1 MLRLFTRDI
10 IVTRK
15 ARMLCYTTIAITV
28 LWGVGSVIG
37 TAVSCGPSGFIR
49 GERTTYCRTRLLQWR
64 ITAAFDIVTEL
75 LLVILP
81 TLFVWPIRIKRH
93 IKTQVAIAFGFR
105 LPLVAIIAVHLHYV
119 SKYSNTTNTSNAIIS
134 ALVLQ
139 QCELLW
145 SLTSATIPTLK
156 KFMQT
161 FNSGFGLEIDLDD
174 SYGHRYSP
182 DDDKTYILR
191 SRQRGEGL
199 VLPTDPGSDAQ
210 NRRETTMSNET
221 TQPQKIR
228 DHGEFLV
235 TSETSS
241 NSQSGYT
248 SHSSRDMIIKR
259 EVGWRIS
266 FEDRNRQKP

>member
-1 MLRLFTRDI
+1 
-10 IVTRK
+10 
-15 ARMLCYTTIAITV
+15 MLCHTTIAITV
-28 LWGVGSVIG
+28 LWAVGSVVG
-37 TAVSCGPSGFIR
+37 TVVSCGPSDFIR
-49 GERTTYCRTRLLQWR
+49 GGRTTYCRTRLLQLR

-105 LPLVAIIAVHLHYV
+105 LPLVAIIAIHLHYV
-119 SKYSNTTNTSNAIIS
+119 SKYSNATNTSHVIIP

-145 SLTSATIPTLK
+145 SLISATIPTLK

-161 FNSGFGLEIDLDD
+161 FNSGFGMEIDLENP
-174 SYGHRYSP
+174 YGHRSSP
-182 DDDKTYILR
+182 DDDKTFFLG
-191 SRQRGEGL
+191 SHH
-199 VLPTDPGSDAQ
+199 VLPTDPGSNAQ
-210 NRRETTMSNET
+210 NREEITTSNKN

-228 DHGEFLV
+228 DHDEFLA

-241 NSQSGYT
+241 RPQSDYS
-248 SHSSRDMIIKR
+248 SHSSRDMIIER
-259 EVGWRIS
+259 EVGWKIS
-266 FEDRNRQKP
+266 FEGRYRQKP